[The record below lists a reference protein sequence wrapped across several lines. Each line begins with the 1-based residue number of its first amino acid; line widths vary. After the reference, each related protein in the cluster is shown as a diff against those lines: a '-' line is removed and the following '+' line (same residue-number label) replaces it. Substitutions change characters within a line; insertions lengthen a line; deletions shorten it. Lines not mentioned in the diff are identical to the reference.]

1 MSSSEVELRDLVL
14 HGRSGSDDIIEGLG
28 DLGVGI
34 DQRSL
39 VRYSRLLARDA
50 KQWLDKP
57 ETTHLAF
64 SPVKQMGFVKLVA
77 VVTMYAETPALLDR
91 TLRGLAQCVQQ
102 LSTDIGFLRSW
113 EEAVVCIVA
122 DGIEKLPSDTAKWLE
137 NMGVYCPKLVKRA
150 ALPDNAGRAPTRMP
164 ADGSLRRGAS
174 YPHLG
179 RTAQHGSLPR
189 DSGRRDGAPTELH
202 Y

>member
-1 MSSSEVELRDLVL
+1 MARCRLSTTSCRATWGRRASIDSLHGQMSSSEVELRDLVL

-113 EEAVVCIVA
+113 EEAVVCIVQSA
-122 DGIEKLPSDTAKWLE
+122 HLRHRLRSQIAKPS
-137 NMGVYCPKLVKRA
+137 G
-150 ALPDNAGRAPTRMP
+150 
-164 ADGSLRRGAS
+164 
-174 YPHLG
+174 
-179 RTAQHGSLPR
+179 HGHRIFEMFS
-189 DSGRRDGAPTELH
+189 
-202 Y
+202 